1 MRISRAILTVAF
13 LAVATQAIGAGN
25 RQTLINHLLAV
36 HDALDRMCRGWS
48 GDDPHTT
55 EACDARNIA
64 SDALRDVGI
73 CLIGMG
79 SESHWGNCR

>member
-1 MRISRAILTVAF
+1 MRIILAVVF
-13 LAVATQAIGAGN
+13 LAAATQAA
-25 RQTLINHLLAV
+25 RAEDRKTLINHLIGV
-36 HDALDRMCRGWS
+36 HDALDSMCRGWS
-48 GDDPHTT
+48 GDDPHTM

-79 SESHWGNCR
+79 SKSHWGNCR